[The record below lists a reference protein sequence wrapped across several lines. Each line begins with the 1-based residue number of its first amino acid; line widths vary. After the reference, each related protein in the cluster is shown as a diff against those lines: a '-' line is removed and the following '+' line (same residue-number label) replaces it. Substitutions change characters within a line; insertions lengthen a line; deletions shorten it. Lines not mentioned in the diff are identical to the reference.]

1 MDVEKLAEKLKDL
14 IVGEIKEELKDFKFY
29 VSKELE
35 VIGEKL
41 SSLEEEIKEVK
52 KIHRIYEYKD

>member
-35 VIGEKL
+35 VIGL
-41 SSLEEEIKEVK
+41 
-52 KIHRIYEYKD
+52 